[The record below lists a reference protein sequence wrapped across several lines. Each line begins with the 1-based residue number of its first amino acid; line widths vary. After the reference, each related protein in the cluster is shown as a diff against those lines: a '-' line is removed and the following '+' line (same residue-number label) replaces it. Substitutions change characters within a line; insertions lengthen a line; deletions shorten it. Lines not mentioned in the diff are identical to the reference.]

1 MQLQAISIIGRSN
14 MSGFSK
20 FILYNL
26 LVYIIYWIID
36 RLFTFLNLYSS
47 KELGQDLFV
56 MPTDSDLILIV
67 INIVL
72 SMVAGFVVMRWIESR
87 LS

>member
-1 MQLQAISIIGRSN
+1 MQLQAISIIGGSN

-67 INIVL
+67 VNIVL

>member
-1 MQLQAISIIGRSN
+1 

>member
-1 MQLQAISIIGRSN
+1 

-56 MPTDSDLILIV
+56 MPTNSDLILIV
-67 INIVL
+67 VNIVL
-72 SMVAGFVVMRWIESR
+72 SMVAGFVVMQWIENR

>member
-1 MQLQAISIIGRSN
+1 

-56 MPTDSDLILIV
+56 MPTDSDLMLIV
-67 INIVL
+67 VNIVL
-72 SMVAGFVVMRWIESR
+72 SMVAGLVVMRWIESR
-87 LS
+87 LF